1 FSPEEAMV
9 MKFVDAEG
17 VPLDDLVRQTGLS
30 AAKVNSL
37 CMTLR
42 VKGRLRYFPGNR
54 VALPRAD

>member
-1 FSPEEAMV
+1 
-9 MKFVDAEG
+9 MKQVDVEG
-17 VPLDDLVRQTGLS
+17 VSLDELVRRTGLS

-42 VKGRLRYFPGNR
+42 IKGRLRYFPGNR

>member
-1 FSPEEAMV
+1 
-9 MKFVDAEG
+9 MKHVDAEG
-17 VPLDDLVRQTGLS
+17 VPRDDLVRRTGLS
-30 AAKVNSL
+30 AAKVNAL